1 MIQRISL
8 FAGAAGLLVLVSVFA
23 QERAP
28 ATGYTDTPFLPGGK
42 WRVHDDARP
51 RPAVITPGSFPTDTQ
66 RGAAPSDA
74 IVLFDGT
81 GLSQWVGWQG
91 PFGAAFYPRFSEGK
105 VVEPTWKVENGYM
118 QVDTAANLM
127 SKQKFGDI
135 QLHVEWATPETVV
148 GASQGRGNSG
158 IGIMGT
164 YEIQVLDSFNNKS
177 YADGQAASLYGQY
190 PPLVNASRGPGQ
202 WQTYDIVFEA
212 PRFSDGKLV
221 KPAFA
226 TVFHNGVLVQNR
238 QELLGPTAHRTRV
251 EYAPHEAEGP
261 ILLQMHGNPVRYRS
275 VWVRRLNFDDK
286 P

>member
-1 MIQRISL
+1 MFVL
-8 FAGAAGLLVLVSVFA
+8 VGAAALTLVGVFA

-28 ATGYTDTPFLPGGK
+28 GTGYSDSPFLPGGK

-51 RPAVITPGSFPTDTQ
+51 RPAVITPGSFPTDAK

-74 IVLFDGT
+74 VVLFDGT
-81 GLSQWVGWQG
+81 NLSEWVGWQG
-91 PFGAAFYPRFSEGK
+91 PFGLAFYPNYAKGTT
-105 VVEPTWKVENGYM
+105 VEPTWKVENGYVE
-118 QVDTAANLM
+118 VDGKANLM
-127 SKQKFGDI
+127 SKQKFGDM

-164 YEIQVLDSFNNKS
+164 YEIQVLDSFNNKT
-177 YADGQAASLYGQY
+177 YADGQAGSLYGTN
-190 PPLVNASRGPGQ
+190 PPLVNASREPGK

-212 PRFSDGKLV
+212 PRFSEGELV
-221 KPAFA
+221 KPAFV
-226 TVFHNGVLVQNR
+226 TLFHNGVLVQNR
-238 QELLGPTAHRTRV
+238 QELLGPTAHRARS
-251 EYAPHEAEGP
+251 EYVPHEAEGP

-275 VWVRRLNFDDK
+275 VWVRRLNLDEK

>member
-1 MIQRISL
+1 MILRIVL
-8 FAGAAGLLVLVSVFA
+8 FAGAAGLLALVSVFA
-23 QERAP
+23 QQHAAP
-28 ATGYTDTPFLPGGK
+28 TGYTDTPYLPGGK
-42 WRVHDDARP
+42 WRVHDDTRP
-51 RPAVITPGSFPTDTQ
+51 RPAVVTPGSFPTDAQ

-81 GLSQWVGWQG
+81 DLSQWVGWQG
-91 PFGAAFYPRFSEGK
+91 PFGDAFYPNFSQGK

-127 SKQKFGDI
+127 SKQKFGDM

-164 YEIQVLDSFNNKS
+164 YEIQVLDSFDNKS
-177 YADGQAASLYGQY
+177 YADGQAASLYGQS
-190 PPLVNASRGPGQ
+190 PPLVNASREPGK

-212 PRFSDGKLV
+212 PRFRDGKLV

-238 QELLGPTAHRTRV
+238 QELLGPTAHRKRV

-275 VWVRRLNFDDK
+275 VWVRRLNLDER